1 MTPRHGGR
9 GAAGWDDR
17 GGHDGAGAGVLA
29 VRTRVV
35 GIYVD
40 RASQQWV
47 VRDAD
52 GNLWLLPST
61 DNPWG
66 DRRPF
71 TFDGEPDLEPV
82 PGHYRDMLGLPH

>member
-1 MTPRHGGR
+1 MPRVHM
-9 GAAGWDDR
+9 
-17 GGHDGAGAGVLA
+17 
-29 VRTRVV
+29 RVV

-40 RASQQWV
+40 RANQQWI

-52 GNLWLLPST
+52 GNLWMLPPT

-66 DRRPF
+66 DRRPHSP
-71 TFDGEPDLEPV
+71 DGGDLEPV